1 MGPGWLRSR
10 RQTER
15 QIQEEQ
21 LLVVIAQDIVARV
34 EQESWP
40 CLVLQ

>member
-1 MGPGWLRSR
+1 MAEKQETDRK
-10 RQTER
+10 TD
-15 QIQEEQ
+15 QEEQ